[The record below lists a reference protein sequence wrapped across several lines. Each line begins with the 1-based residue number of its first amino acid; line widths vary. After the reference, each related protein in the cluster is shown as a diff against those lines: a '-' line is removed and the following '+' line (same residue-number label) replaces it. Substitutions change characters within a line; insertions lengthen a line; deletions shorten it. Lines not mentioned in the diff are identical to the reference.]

1 MFEQRKKTWNYSW
14 AGIIG
19 IVIII
24 IAVVQIF
31 KVNPPDQYGVAA
43 QPRHAW
49 TEGKVFDGAAEV
61 PAGGYLSHP
70 LYLNRRAT
78 FKGFFTTGKNDRRV
92 VGTLIKAEDFNMWK
106 SDAVVDTILS
116 TGPVPRGTINR
127 VLEPGN
133 YIFLIDN
140 RTGGEA
146 VKLTT
151 LDVSVK

>member
-1 MFEQRKKTWNYSW
+1 MFEQRKKPWNYSW

-19 IVIII
+19 VVMII
-24 IAVVQIF
+24 IAIVQIF
-31 KVNPPDQYGVAA
+31 KVNPPDHAGVAA
-43 QPRHAW
+43 QLKPAW
-49 TEGKVFDGAAEV
+49 TEGKVFDGAVEV

-70 LYLNRRAT
+70 LYLNRRVT
-78 FKGFFTTGKNDRRV
+78 FKSFFTTGKNDRRV

-106 SDAVVDTILS
+106 SDADVDTILS

-146 VKLTT
+146 IKLTP
-151 LDVSVK
+151 LDISVE